1 MFVKYQDKHGILLNV
16 GDFVKDKEGIY
27 KVIEY
32 NFYDID
38 VAEYCIE
45 SDRSIFPLSQFN
57 TQRINIEVDKLI
69 DFEKVSICS
78 ICGHIYTGWGNN
90 AQPINEGRCCDIC
103 NNVVVIPHRIFH
115 LKGLNYEKKKGN
127 K

>member
-1 MFVKYQDKHGILLNV
+1 MFIKYQDKHGILLNV

-32 NFYDID
+32 NFYDSD

-45 SDRSIFPLSQFN
+45 SDRSIFSLSQFS
-57 TQRINIEVDKLI
+57 TQKVSSELDKLI

-78 ICGHIYTGWGNN
+78 ICGRIYTGWGNN
-90 AQPINEGRCCDIC
+90 ACPVNEGRCCNIC
-103 NNVVVIPHRIFH
+103 NDSVVIPHRIFYV
-115 LKGLNYEKKKGN
+115 NNKKEN